1 MIHVR
6 GYQYRG
12 GVQYCGGTQI
22 TKDDIP
28 PRYSLYPPMY
38 HESPHGTE
46 RTLYRVTL
54 EPLVVHFKQIFRHL
68 NLLSK
73 SFDSSKSCCLTFF
86 LKKLKSKLNRRFVS
100 KFE

>member
-46 RTLYRVTL
+46 RTLYRVNFRAFSRTL
-54 EPLVVHFKQIFRHL
+54 QTNFSTSQFIIKEF
-68 NLLSK
+68 
-73 SFDSSKSCCLTFF
+73 
-86 LKKLKSKLNRRFVS
+86 
-100 KFE
+100 